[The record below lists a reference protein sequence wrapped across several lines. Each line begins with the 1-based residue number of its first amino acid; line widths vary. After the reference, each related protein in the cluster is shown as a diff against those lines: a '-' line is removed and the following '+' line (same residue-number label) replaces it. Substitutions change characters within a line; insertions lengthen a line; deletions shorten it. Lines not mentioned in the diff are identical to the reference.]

1 VARGRA
7 AARLVHVIGAM
18 GFGMAFG
25 ATNGC
30 WIGGDDG
37 LGRWARHLGER
48 PLAGLIDVFV
58 VSWSGCAPSV
68 DHGSGSGLGGG
79 RRTAAALRR
88 MAPLAASSLL
98 FLSPLSRTRRPRPH
112 RDDAPSAFALPQPAR
127 TETAGI
133 VRHAG
138 YVVDMAATHV
148 IVCMVLQHRCGTA
161 AAPGRG
167 LRCRSWTAGKHLSLV
182 ATTPRSSTPCFGF
195 DHCSLDSWRT
205 RHLWHHPVV
214 LAGRRVL
221 EKARRGACSADGPR
235 CSTLSILPP
244 QSLSETKT
252 SSSREM
258 YTLFGGKNHVEKG
271 GDGLRVEDP
280 HHARTRPATPTA
292 RCWRSV

>member
-1 VARGRA
+1 MARGRA

-68 DHGSGSGLGGG
+68 DHGSGSGLGRG
-79 RRTAAALRR
+79 RRTAAALCR

-98 FLSPLSRTRRPRPH
+98 LLSPLSRTRRPRPH

-133 VRHAG
+133 VRHAD
-138 YVVDMAATHV
+138 YVVDMAATHAWYCSTV
-148 IVCMVLQHRCGTA
+148 
-161 AAPGRG
+161 AAPPRLRDAASAVEAGRPG
-167 LRCRSWTAGKHLSLV
+167 SASTAPQPGGYNASVFDTVFWLRSLQPGQLAHQTSV
-182 ATTPRSSTPCFGF
+182 APSRRSSRQA
-195 DHCSLDSWRT
+195 CSRESQT
-205 RHLWHHPVV
+205 
-214 LAGRRVL
+214 RRVL
-221 EKARRGACSADGPR
+221 G
-235 CSTLSILPP
+235 
-244 QSLSETKT
+244 
-252 SSSREM
+252 
-258 YTLFGGKNHVEKG
+258 
-271 GDGLRVEDP
+271 
-280 HHARTRPATPTA
+280 
-292 RCWRSV
+292 